1 MRAMSSPRRPAILL
15 GLVLLLCTVPAGA
28 YHEADEPSD
37 GTVASFQPVE
47 PPYPLP
53 GVTFHDAAGRAVRLD
68 DFAGQVVLLNLWATW
83 CPPCVRELPALDR
96 LAGRFGEAPFAVVTL
111 ALDQGGALQAAPFF
125 ERLGIENLVLYVD
138 PARGI
143 GEVLPD
149 DVLPASY
156 FLDREG
162 RVVRYLRSY
171 VDWDD
176 PAADRLVEELLAV
189 PPAGD

>member
-1 MRAMSSPRRPAILL
+1 MRAMSSPRLHLILL
-15 GLVLLLCTVPAGA
+15 GFALLLGAQPVAA
-28 YHEADEPSD
+28 YHEAEEPSD
-37 GTVASFQPVE
+37 GTVASFKPVA
-47 PPYPLP
+47 PPYALP
-53 GVTFHDAAGRAVRLD
+53 GVTFHDAEGRPVRLD
-68 DFAGQVVLLNLWATW
+68 DFTGRVVLLNLWATW

-96 LAGRFGEAPFAVVTL
+96 LAARFADAPFVVVTL

-125 ERLGIENLVLYVD
+125 TRLGIENLVLYVD

-149 DVLPASY
+149 DVLPASF

-162 RVVRYLRSY
+162 RVVSYLRSY

-176 PAADRLVEELLAV
+176 PAADRLVRELLASTA
-189 PPAGD
+189 PGG

>member
-1 MRAMSSPRRPAILL
+1 MSSPRRPAILL

>member
-1 MRAMSSPRRPAILL
+1 MRAMSRAHRFARLL
-15 GLVLLLCTVPAGA
+15 GLLLLTCALSATA

-37 GTVASFQPVE
+37 GTVASFKPVD
-47 PPYPLP
+47 PPYALP
-53 GVTFHDAAGRAVRLD
+53 GVTFYDAGGQPVRLD
-68 DFAGQVVLLNLWATW
+68 DFAGRVVLLNLWATW
-83 CPPCVRELPALDR
+83 CPPCVRELPSLDR
-96 LAGRFGEAPFAVVTL
+96 LAGRFAGEPFAVVTL

-125 ERLGIENLVLYVD
+125 ERLGIVNLALYVD
-138 PARGI
+138 PARTI

-149 DVLPASY
+149 DVLPASF

-176 PAADRLVEELLAV
+176 PAADHLVRELLAQ
-189 PPAGD
+189 

>member
-1 MRAMSSPRRPAILL
+1 MSSRHRLLLLL
-15 GLVLLLCTVPAGA
+15 GLVLQLVALPAAA

-37 GTVASFQPVE
+37 GTVASFKPVE
-47 PPYPLP
+47 PPYALP
-53 GVTFHDAAGRAVRLD
+53 GVTFHDAQGRPVRLD
-68 DFAGQVVLLNLWATW
+68 DFAGRVVLLNLWATW

-96 LAGRFGEAPFAVVTL
+96 LAGRFADAPFAVVTL
-111 ALDQGGALQAAPFF
+111 ALDQGGALQASPFF

-138 PARGI
+138 PARVI

-149 DVLPASY
+149 DVLPASF

-162 RVVRYLRSY
+162 RVISYLRSY

-176 PAADRLVEELLAV
+176 AAVDHLVRDLLATGT
-189 PPAGD
+189 PGG